1 MLVIPEPDA
10 EDIPFNDP
18 YTMNLNSGEKG
29 TVTYKPEQSG
39 ATFWLAALAI
49 SKHGGTVY
57 EVRDESGTIYG
68 PAAIPPTDIDDLTA
82 CWVPA
87 QSFNQELTVI
97 VRNQSGTTQT
107 YSVQPVGYEA
117 TQEGQNGT

>member
-1 MLVIPEPDA
+1 MRVIPEPDA
-10 EDIPFNDP
+10 DDIPFNDP
-18 YTMNLNSGEKG
+18 FTVTLTSGEKG

-49 SKHGGTVY
+49 SKRSGTVY

-82 CWVPA
+82 CWIPA
-87 QSFNQELTVI
+87 QSFAQKLTVI
-97 VRNQSGTTQT
+97 IRNQSGTRKT

-117 TQEGQNGT
+117 TQEGQNAT